1 MDECKENDRS
11 LLAKALNGHYGREDS
26 EYSLKFLLTSRPYHH
41 IRCEF
46 RVLERQRP
54 EIHMDGANEDEVKKI
69 SEEIN
74 IVIKAKVK
82 EIGARLE
89 LTCITHRTYLWVYIV
104 FDVIY
109 DLVGITKRTLKETI
123 RQLLRTVNE
132 AY

>member
-1 MDECKENDRS
+1 
-11 LLAKALNGHYGREDS
+11 
-26 EYSLKFLLTSRPYHH
+26 
-41 IRCEF
+41 
-46 RVLERQRP
+46 
-54 EIHMDGANEDEVKKI
+54 MDGANEDEVKKI

-89 LTCITHRTYLWVYIV
+89 LTCITHRTYLWVYLV